1 MIVLRSLLFNLAFY
15 VNIIVQMI
23 LGLPAL
29 LIGRHGA
36 FFMARSWAVSSIWLL
51 EKICGL
57 RVEFRGLENI
67 PQGGY
72 ILAAKH
78 QSFLETF
85 ALVTKTPDFSII
97 LKKQLKYIPLFGLYI
112 TAAGVIA
119 IDRAKGRNALTQIVA
134 QAGPVLRAG
143 RQVYIFPEGTRRAP
157 GAEPAYKF
165 GVAHLYEQTGA
176 PCLPVAV
183 NTGMFWGRRGF
194 LRRPGVAVIEFLP
207 LIPPGLSRD
216 AFFARLQNDIETAS
230 NRLIAEA
237 RAARPALD
245 PSAAAA

>member
-15 VNIIVQMI
+15 VNIIVLMI

-29 LIGRHGA
+29 LLGRHGA
-36 FFMARSWAVSSIWLL
+36 FFMARTWAYVSIWLL

-57 RVEFRGLENI
+57 RVEFRGLQNI

-85 ALVTKTPDFSII
+85 SLVTKTPDFSII

-119 IDRAKGRNALTQIVA
+119 IDRSKGRNALAQIAA

-176 PCLPVAV
+176 PCLPVAL
-183 NTGMFWGRRGF
+183 NTGVFWGRRGF
-194 LRRPGVAVIEFLP
+194 LRRPGVAVIEYLP
-207 LIPPGLSRD
+207 VIPPGLPRD
-216 AFFARLQNDIETAS
+216 EFFRKLQDDIETAS

-237 RAARPALD
+237 RASLDLAVAPA
-245 PSAAAA
+245 